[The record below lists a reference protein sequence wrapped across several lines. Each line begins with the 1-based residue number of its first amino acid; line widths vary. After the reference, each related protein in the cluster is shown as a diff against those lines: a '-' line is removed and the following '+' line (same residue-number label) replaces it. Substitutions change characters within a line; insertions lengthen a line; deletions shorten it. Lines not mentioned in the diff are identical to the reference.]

1 MTILFVTACVLLVNI
16 PFGYWRAGVR
26 KFSPAWFLAVHAAV
40 PLVLALRFAVGLRF
54 RWTTL
59 PLFVVAY
66 FAGQMVG
73 ARLRRLW
80 GNRAMG

>member
-1 MTILFVTACVLLVNI
+1 MTILFVTVCVLLINI

-26 KFSPAWFLAVHAAV
+26 RFSPAWFLAVHAAV
-40 PLVLALRFAVGLRF
+40 PLVVALRYTVGLRF
-54 RWTTL
+54 RWATL

-73 ARLRRLW
+73 ARLKRSRD
-80 GNRAMG
+80 RAIG